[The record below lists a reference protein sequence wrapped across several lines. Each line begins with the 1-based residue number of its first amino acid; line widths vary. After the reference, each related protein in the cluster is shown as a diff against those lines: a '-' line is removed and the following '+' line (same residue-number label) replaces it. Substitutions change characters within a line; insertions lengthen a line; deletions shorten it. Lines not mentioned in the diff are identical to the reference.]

1 MSKKTTGIS
10 KKLFSPSKDK
20 YQISILLDPKDV
32 EDIKALAIA
41 QDSSL
46 SSVIVSMMREGLS
59 NEKHQKVI
67 QAYKQF
73 KSSLE

>member
-1 MSKKTTGIS
+1 MAKRTGTLKS
-10 KKLFSPSKDK
+10 LKQSNDK
-20 YQISILLDPKDV
+20 YQISIYLEPKDV
-32 EDIKALAIA
+32 EDVKALAIA
-41 QDSSL
+41 QDISL
-46 SSVIVSMMREGLS
+46 NSVIVSMMREGLS